1 MSHHANS
8 HREHRYPL
16 YTLTRSMSQG
26 GIMYLISR
34 AAAHL
39 LAITSLLVSVIPA
52 VHTQEITMAVNTE
65 SPSPHE
71 RVPRRGLL
79 DRPASLTVKNVT
91 LVAALNELRHHAG
104 VPIVY
109 SEDFIPAD
117 VRVSCR
123 CMVASVREALGRLL
137 EGTQLRFVDL
147 GTQVLVEPH
156 SSPAV
161 QEMPRSGVA
170 AGPSAAD
177 DGAGLLPVRDVLLYP
192 AEQGGVTGTVT
203 DRATQ
208 APLPGVQ
215 VFVEGTSF
223 GALTDS
229 TGAYA
234 LRNLPDGQT
243 TIRARMIGYAPASR
257 DVVVS
262 SGQTIRVDFALEQQA
277 LGLDEVVVTGTAGQ
291 SRKREIGNSIAAVDG
306 ARIAATPAR
315 DLQDVINGQVAGATV
330 LANSGQPGAGGT
342 ILLRGNTSLS
352 QGNMP
357 LVYVDGVRVYSEGGP
372 GGSLPLNDISAD
384 QIARVEVVRG
394 PAATTLYG
402 TEASGGVIQIFTK
415 RGKAGPPSWNAEVET
430 GLNNLDLTSSD
441 NPTGFFLNKCR
452 GSDLVTSTGDS
463 FQDAT
468 CPASGSWLSNGLI
481 QRYSLSVRGGA
492 GDPNIAYFLSGS
504 YSDEDGVVDP
514 GNSKNGALRANLS
527 FDPTKKVQISTNMG
541 YTHRSTR
548 WVPDGN
554 YLGGFLL
561 NVMRGPR
568 NNYKVDGKPANASI
582 LDQDYTNNSDHFIL
596 GMTVNHQTSESIVQK
611 FTIGY
616 DYVSVNDQSVV
627 PFAHITTPKGRISLA
642 EARHTTLSLDYG
654 GTWTHDLTRRLNSQF
669 SWGGQIF
676 QDNDQSRNLTG
687 RDFAGPGDPTITS
700 AAQTSVGSDQ
710 RLRVINAGGY
720 VQEVLGYKDLLFL
733 TAGLRIDG
741 NSAFGGDFGLQPY
754 PKVSASYIISDQDFW
769 PDASWLGSMKLRAA
783 YGESGKAPG
792 AFDAVRT
799 WDPIAGDDGQ
809 PAFTPAQIGNSKL
822 GPERT
827 HELEVGMNAGFLGDR
842 LVFDFT
848 YFKQRTTDA
857 LVAMAGP
864 PSDGF
869 LSRQL
874 MNVGT
879 LSNNGFEAQ
888 IDARLMSTEK
898 VLWTARASYSRTK
911 SKAVDLGGQV
921 INVGSDRWY
930 NTLKEGYPV
939 PSFFGT
945 VITNPDEIADPILA
959 EDQFIG
965 PAYPTKTAT
974 IGTEVTMFGWLTVA
988 AQGAFQGGNYQQNA
1002 SGFQNN
1008 VRSVWPPC
1016 YAVQAKLRAAEAGDA
1031 SALNGVT
1038 ARERAH
1044 CALSSNPLSSEADFW
1059 TEKADF
1065 FKLRNLS
1072 FTFNLPARWVP
1083 GAQSASL
1090 MLTGRNLFTIT
1101 DYDGLDPEVND
1112 FGYDL
1117 NRQEYYNLPPTRSFL
1132 ARLRIGF

>member
-1 MSHHANS
+1 MHS
-8 HREHRYPL
+8 
-16 YTLTRSMSQG
+16 
-26 GIMYLISR
+26 ISR
-34 AAAHL
+34 TGARL
-39 LAITSLLVSVIPA
+39 LAITSLLLIAAPDGHS
-52 VHTQEITMAVNTE
+52 QEITMAVNTGM
-65 SPSPHE
+65 STVSSAAGRH
-71 RVPRRGLL
+71 GLL
-79 DRPASLTVKNVT
+79 DRPAWLAVEDIPLLT
-91 LVAALNELRHHAG
+91 ALNELRHRAG

-109 SEDFIPAD
+109 SEDFLPPEA
-117 VRVSCR
+117 RVSCS
-123 CMVASVREALGRLL
+123 CSTVSVGEALGRLL
-137 EGTQLRFVDL
+137 LGTHLRYVDL
-147 GTQVLVEPH
+147 GTQVLVEPLP
-156 SSPAV
+156 SPSV
-161 QEMPRSGVA
+161 QELRSRSGLAVDSGYA
-170 AGPSAAD
+170 TLMPARQG
-177 DGAGLLPVRDVLLYP
+177 LLYP
-192 AEQGGVTGTVT
+192 AAQGGVAGTVV
-203 DRATQ
+203 DRATR
-208 APLPGVQ
+208 APLPGAQ
-215 VFVEGTSF
+215 VFVDGTSI
-223 GALTDS
+223 GAITDS
-229 TGAYA
+229 AGTYA
-234 LRNLPDGQT
+234 LANLPDGEA
-243 TIRARMIGYAPASR
+243 TIHARMIGYAPASR
-257 DVVVS
+257 TVVVNA
-262 SGQTIRVDFALEQQA
+262 GQTVRADFELEQQA

-306 ARIAATPAR
+306 ARIAATAAH

-415 RGKAGPPSWNAEVET
+415 RGAAGPPSWNAEVET
-430 GLNNLDLTSSD
+430 GFNNLDLTSSD

-452 GSDLVTSTGDS
+452 GPDLVDNTGTA
-463 FQDAT
+463 FEDAT
-468 CPASGSWLSNGLI
+468 CPRSGSWLSNGLI

-492 GDPNIAYFLSGS
+492 GDPSISYFLSGS
-504 YSDEDGVVDP
+504 YSDEKGVVEP

-527 FDPTKKVQISTNMG
+527 FDPAGKVQITTNMG
-541 YTHRSTR
+541 YTHRATR

-568 NNYKVDGKPANASI
+568 NNYKVDGAPANASI
-582 LDQDYTNNSDHFIL
+582 LDQDYTNGSDHFIL
-596 GMTVNHQTSESIVQK
+596 GMTVNHKTSESIVQK

-616 DYVSVNDQSVV
+616 DYVSANNQSVV
-627 PFAHITTPKGRISLA
+627 PFAHITTPKGSISLA

-654 GTWTHDLTRRLNSQF
+654 GTWTHDIGRRLNSQF

-700 AAQTSVGSDQ
+700 AAQTSVGNDQ

-720 VQEVLGYKDLLFL
+720 LQEVLGFKDLLFL

-741 NSAFGGDFGLQPY
+741 NSAFGRDFGLQPY
-754 PKVSASYIISDQDFW
+754 PKVSASYIISDSDFW
-769 PDASWLGSMKLRAA
+769 PDNDWLGSMKLRAA

-799 WDPIAGDDGQ
+799 WDPVAGDDGQ
-809 PAFTPAQIGNSKL
+809 PAFTPAQIGNPDL

-827 HELEVGMNAGFLGDR
+827 RELELGMNAGFLRDR

-848 YFKQRTTDA
+848 YFKQRTADA

-864 PSDGF
+864 PSNGF
-869 LSRQL
+869 LNRQL
-874 MNVGT
+874 ENVGT
-879 LSNNGFEAQ
+879 LSNQGFEAQ
-888 IDARLMSTEK
+888 LDARLLSREK
-898 VLWTARASYSRTK
+898 LLWTAQLTFSRTT
-911 SKAVDLGGQV
+911 SKAIDLGGQV

-930 NTLKEGYPV
+930 NTLEEGYPV

-945 VITNPDEIADPILA
+945 VITNPDAIADPILA
-959 EDQFIG
+959 QNQFIG
-965 PAYPTKTAT
+965 PAYPTRTAT
-974 IGTEVTMFGWLTVA
+974 IATELNMFGWLTVA

-1008 VRSVWPPC
+1008 VRGVWPPC
-1016 YAVQAKLRAAEAGDA
+1016 YAVQTKLRAAADGDA
-1031 SALNGVT
+1031 SALAGVT

-1044 CALSSNPLSSEADFW
+1044 CALASDPLSANADFW

-1072 FTFNLPARWVP
+1072 FTFSLPARWVP

-1090 MLTGRNLFTIT
+1090 MLAGRNLFTIT

>member
-1 MSHHANS
+1 M
-8 HREHRYPL
+8 HRIAR
-16 YTLTRSMSQG
+16 TC
-26 GIMYLISR
+26 
-34 AAAHL
+34 AHL
-39 LAITSLLVSVIPA
+39 LAIIPLVTSIAPA
-52 VHTQEITMAVNTE
+52 GHSQEMAMAVSLGT
-65 SPSPHE
+65 PMVPHANA
-71 RVPRRGLL
+71 RRGLL
-79 DRPASLTVKNVT
+79 DRQAGLAVENST
-91 LVAALNELRHHAG
+91 LVAALNELRHRAG

-109 SEDFIPAD
+109 SEDFLPPE
-117 VRVSCR
+117 VRVTCECLS
-123 CMVASVREALGRLL
+123 ASVRQALTRLL
-137 EGTQLRFVDL
+137 SGTQLRYVDL
-147 GTQVLVEPH
+147 GTQVLVEPTP
-156 SSPAV
+156 SPSVQRIGVGGPAV
-161 QEMPRSGVA
+161 
-170 AGPSAAD
+170 AGDSLDLLSA
-177 DGAGLLPVRDVLLYP
+177 GGELLYP
-192 AEQGGVTGTVT
+192 AVEGGVSGKVVDRVT
-203 DRATQ
+203 R
-208 APLPGVQ
+208 APLLGAQ
-215 VFVEGTSF
+215 VFAEGTSI
-223 GALTDS
+223 GAMTDS
-229 TGAYA
+229 AGAYTLA
-234 LRNLPDGQT
+234 NLPDGQA
-243 TIRARMIGYAPASR
+243 TIRVRMIGYAPASR
-257 DVVVS
+257 TATVAA
-262 SGQTIRVDFALEQQA
+262 GQTTHVDFELDQQA

-291 SRKREIGNSIAAVDG
+291 SRKREVGNSIAAVDG

-402 TEASGGVIQIFTK
+402 TEAAGGVIQIFTK
-415 RGKAGPPSWNAEVET
+415 RGAAGPPSWNAEVQT
-430 GLNNLDLTSSD
+430 GFNSLDLTSSD
-441 NPTGFFLNKCR
+441 NPTGFFLNKCT
-452 GSDLVTSTGDS
+452 GPDLVTSAGDT
-463 FQDAT
+463 FEDVT
-468 CPASGSWLSNGLI
+468 CPESGSWLSNGLI

-504 YSDEDGVVDP
+504 YADEDGVVKP
-514 GNSKNGALRANLS
+514 GGSKNGALRANLS
-527 FDPTKKVQISTNMG
+527 FDPAGKVKISTNVG

-582 LDQDYTNNSDHFIL
+582 LDQDYTNGSDHFIL
-596 GMTVNHQTSESIVQK
+596 GMTVNHQTTESIVQK
-611 FTIGY
+611 FTVGY
-616 DYVSVNDQSVV
+616 DYVSVNNQTVV
-627 PFAHITTPKGRISLA
+627 PFAHITTPKGSISLA

-654 GTWTHDLTRRLNSQF
+654 GTWTHDLGRRLNSAF

-676 QDNDQSRNLTG
+676 QDNDQRRNLTG

-700 AAQTSVGSDQ
+700 AAQTSVGTDQ

-720 VQEVLGYKDLLFL
+720 LQEVLGFDNLLFL
-733 TAGLRIDG
+733 TAGLRVDG
-741 NSAFGGDFGLQPY
+741 NSAFGRDFGLQPY
-754 PKVSASYIISDQDFW
+754 PKVSASYIISDHEFW
-769 PDASWLGSMKLRAA
+769 PDNSWLGSMKLRAA

-809 PAFTPAQIGNSKL
+809 PAFTPSQIGNPDL

-827 HELEVGMNAGFLGDR
+827 RELEVGMNAGFLRDR

-848 YFKQRTTDA
+848 YFRQRTTDA

-864 PSDGF
+864 PSNGF
-869 LSRQL
+869 LNRQL
-874 MNVGT
+874 ENVGT
-879 LSNNGFEAQ
+879 LSNQGFEAQ
-888 IDARLMSTEK
+888 LDARLLHTEK
-898 VLWTARASYSRTK
+898 VLWTAQLSYSKTK

-921 INVGSDRWY
+921 INVGSSRWY

-974 IGTEVTMFGWLTVA
+974 IGTEVTLFGWLTVA

-1016 YAVQAKLRAAEAGDA
+1016 YAVQKKLRAAEDGDA
-1031 SALNGVT
+1031 SALAGVT

-1044 CALSSNPLSSEADFW
+1044 CALSTNPLSSEADFW

-1090 MLTGRNLFTIT
+1090 MLAGRNLFTIT